1 MTRVGRI
8 RPRAPGRCCGMLC
21 RMGRAAL
28 RGRPWDPSDLTG
40 GPVDDVFARLRSD
53 ASGVVIERLE
63 VTHAGDDDNLFFVGD
78 ERGFERVH
86 VEVRPGGQP
95 PFLIEGEERFETSDV
110 AQAVAVIRLYLERDE
125 AG

>member
-1 MTRVGRI
+1 M
-8 RPRAPGRCCGMLC
+8 
-21 RMGRAAL
+21 
-28 RGRPWDPSDLTG
+28 RGRLWGPSDVTG
-40 GPVDDVFARLRSD
+40 GPVDDVFAQLR
-53 ASGVVIERLE
+53 AGVPGLVIERIE

-95 PFLIEGEERFETSDV
+95 PFLIEDAERLETSDV
-110 AQAVAVIRLYLERDE
+110 ALAVATVRSWLERDD